1 MSPPPVGKI
10 VARPVARDLGLLLIL
25 ILGAGLRLLYID
37 LPLADAH
44 SWRQIENTTIARS
57 FAEGPFDLLH
67 PQVNWGGPGDAS
79 VEMEFPLLP
88 AMIAGTYL
96 VFGEHESLAR
106 LIVVGFSV
114 GTIAVI
120 YLLGRRLF
128 GPPVGRAAAFLAAIS
143 PSMVYFGRSV
153 IVDTPMV
160 CFSALA
166 LLGYVAY
173 FQTGRRRLAVWAG
186 LAAGLAWLVKIP
198 SLLIAGPIVYAGWR
212 AKRLSLI
219 RDRWFIL
226 SFSAAFAVTLLWYWH
241 AFGLYQQTGL
251 TFGLW
256 HPAGEHPVELA
267 AYASESTTYSQ
278 WRNSLEFLR
287 TGDFFQTLLG
297 RFWVLHL
304 TPTGL
309 TLAVVGLAIG
319 WRRPGSGIVYVWVAA
334 ATSFLLVAAEG
345 NYLHEYYQLVLLPP
359 LTLFFGL
366 VAAPLFD
373 GVWIRERLGTRGWV
387 TVVPTVVLL
396 GLLSFWLSGV
406 IRHYF
411 RPHNLDMTPIV
422 FGALIDQTVGPD
434 ALLVATEYPEG
445 SNSPILLY
453 NARRQ
458 GWSFDGRSL
467 SPHLL
472 DYLLSRGGDIYFATT
487 IWAEVEE
494 LKPDVVAYLRRHRLV
509 PLEGAPPNTRLIALR

>member
-1 MSPPPVGKI
+1 MILASS
-10 VARPVARDLGLLLIL
+10 L

-153 IVDTPMV
+153 I
-160 CFSALA
+160 
-166 LLGYVAY
+166 
-173 FQTGRRRLAVWAG
+173 
-186 LAAGLAWLVKIP
+186 
-198 SLLIAGPIVYAGWR
+198 
-212 AKRLSLI
+212 
-219 RDRWFIL
+219 
-226 SFSAAFAVTLLWYWH
+226 
-241 AFGLYQQTGL
+241 
-251 TFGLW
+251 
-256 HPAGEHPVELA
+256 
-267 AYASESTTYSQ
+267 
-278 WRNSLEFLR
+278 
-287 TGDFFQTLLG
+287 
-297 RFWVLHL
+297 
-304 TPTGL
+304 
-309 TLAVVGLAIG
+309 
-319 WRRPGSGIVYVWVAA
+319 
-334 ATSFLLVAAEG
+334 
-345 NYLHEYYQLVLLPP
+345 
-359 LTLFFGL
+359 
-366 VAAPLFD
+366 
-373 GVWIRERLGTRGWV
+373 
-387 TVVPTVVLL
+387 
-396 GLLSFWLSGV
+396 
-406 IRHYF
+406 RHYF

-494 LKPDVVAYLRRHRLV
+494 PKPDVVAYLRRHRLV